1 MISQTRQA
9 CLDLEFQ
16 TDYRE
21 TVFHVGPCN
30 VEAYNWLIRWPS
42 EFKMQFAC
50 IFGAGGAGK
59 THLAHIWA
67 KRHKCVWITQELM
80 LLPPQDVACMGN
92 YFVLD
97 NADQIKNETWLFH
110 FFNALQGTEH
120 KFWLLTAE
128 KPPNRWSIILP
139 DLKSRLNLCQAL
151 GLYLPDDT
159 TCLAVFNKIIRN
171 KGVVL
176 KSRYVHYILSRID
189 RSYVS
194 IFRWAQI
201 CENLLKSD
209 QEISFSII
217 NQLLQDKNSVQFCHP
232 DARQDLEKSS
242 KDGIAGR

>member
-1 MISQTRQA
+1 MTLQT

-42 EFKMQFAC
+42 EFKIQFAC
-50 IFGAGGAGK
+50 IFGAGGSGK

-67 KRHKCVWITQELM
+67 KRHACVWITPELM
-80 LLPPQDVACMGN
+80 TRSAQDVVRMGD
-92 YFVLD
+92 YFILD
-97 NADQIKNETWLFH
+97 NADRVRDETWLFH
-110 FFNALQGTEH
+110 FFNALQATEH

-151 GLYLPDDT
+151 GLHLPDDA

-176 KSRYVHYILSRID
+176 KTRYVHYILSRID
-189 RSYVS
+189 RSYAS
-194 IFRWAQI
+194 IFMWAQI

-209 QEISFSII
+209 QEISFSMI
-217 NQLLQDKNSVQFCHP
+217 NQLLQDDKPLVLPSNCAQNNY
-232 DARQDLEKSS
+232 K
-242 KDGIAGR
+242 